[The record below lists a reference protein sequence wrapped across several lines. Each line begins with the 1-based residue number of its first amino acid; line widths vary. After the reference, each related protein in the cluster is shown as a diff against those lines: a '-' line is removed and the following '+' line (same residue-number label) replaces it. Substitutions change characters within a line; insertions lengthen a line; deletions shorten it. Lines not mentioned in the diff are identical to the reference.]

1 MADALTL
8 PSRHEE
14 EWRWSHLDALP
25 ALANA
30 TLGVANATLG
40 TAPHAEPH
48 FIGLGGP
55 RLVFV
60 DGVLDAARSTPDR
73 VSIEPLALTTD
84 HSLGKQAAGPGWQLS
99 LDTDQASDAIE
110 IVHIAT
116 GGANHLPARITLGE
130 DAAASIVETYVG
142 AGWSNRL
149 TQISL
154 ARSARLM
161 RSVRLLQSSGFVSI
175 RDEAEIG
182 EGASLVSIF
191 LGAGGMDC
199 RIDGALH
206 CIGAAAY
213 AEMGGALLTQGEQNQ
228 ECAVALRH
236 DALDGQSHQTWRA
249 VAKDRS
255 TASLAAR
262 VEVARGA
269 QKTDGE
275 QSLRGLL
282 LDRTSTIN
290 LKPELEIFA
299 DDVKCAHGATVGE
312 LDKTALFYLAS
323 RGITPPRATAL
334 LTRAFVADAIGR
346 IGNDPVRDAFA
357 ADADRWLEA
366 ALQSP
371 SRSREGSGEGMS
383 E

>member
-1 MADALTL
+1 MADALEL

-25 ALANA
+25 ALAEGVHGA
-30 TLGVANATLG
+30 THPADA
-40 TAPHAEPH
+40 H

-60 DGVLDAARSTPDR
+60 DGILDTAASQLGR
-73 VSIEPLALTTD
+73 VRVAPLTLTTD
-84 HSLGKQAAGPGWQLS
+84 HPLGKQATGHGWSLT
-99 LDTDQASDAIE
+99 LDTDQASDPIE

-116 GGANHLPARITLGE
+116 GGANHLPARIALGE
-130 DAAASIVETYVG
+130 DAAASVVETYVG
-142 AGWSNRL
+142 EGWSNRL
-149 TQISL
+149 TQIDL

-161 RSVRLLQSSGFVSI
+161 RSVRLLQSSGFVSL
-175 RDEAEIG
+175 REEAEIG
-182 EGASLVSIF
+182 EGASLVSTF

-199 RIDGALH
+199 RIDGAIN
-206 CIGAAAY
+206 CIGRAAF
-213 AEMGGALLTQGEQNQ
+213 AEMGGALLTKGEQRQ
-228 ECAVALRH
+228 ECAVSLRH
-236 DALDGQSHQTWRA
+236 DALDGQSKQVWRA

-282 LDRTSTIN
+282 LDRTATVN

-312 LDKTALFYLAS
+312 LDRTALFYLAS
-323 RGITPPRATAL
+323 RGITPARATSL
-334 LTRAFVADAIGR
+334 LTRAFVADAIDR
-346 IGNDPVRDAFA
+346 IGNETVRDAFA
-357 ADADRWLEA
+357 VDADRWLEA
-366 ALQSP
+366 AL
-371 SRSREGSGEGMS
+371 
-383 E
+383 

>member
-1 MADALTL
+1 MTDTLTL
-8 PSRHEE
+8 PSRHSE

-25 ALANA
+25 DLARA
-30 TLGVANATLG
+30 PHS
-40 TAPHAEPH
+40 TAPATDDH

-60 DGVLDAARSTPDR
+60 DGVLDAARSTPGR
-73 VSIEPLALTTD
+73 VRIEPLDLATD
-84 HSLGKQAAGPGWQLS
+84 HPLAAQATGTGWSLT
-99 LDTDQASDAIE
+99 LDIDQASDPIE

-130 DAAASIVETYVG
+130 DAAATIVETYVG

-149 TQISL
+149 TQITL

-161 RSVRLLQSSGFVSI
+161 RSVRLLQASGFISH
-175 RDEAEIG
+175 RDEAQVG

-199 RIDGALH
+199 RIDGAIT
-206 CIGAAAY
+206 CTGAAAY

-228 ECAVALRH
+228 EAAVSLRH

-282 LDRTSTIN
+282 LDRTATIN

-312 LDKTALFYLAS
+312 LDKTALFYLTS
-323 RGITPPRATAL
+323 RGIPPARAKAL
-334 LTRAFVADAIGR
+334 LTRAFVADALSR
-346 IGNDPVRDAFA
+346 IGTEAVRDAFT

-366 ALQSP
+366 AL
-371 SRSREGSGEGMS
+371 
-383 E
+383 

>member
-1 MADALTL
+1 MIEALAL

-14 EWRWSHLDALP
+14 EWRWSRLDALP
-25 ALANA
+25 DLARESN
-30 TLGVANATLG
+30 G
-40 TAPHAEPH
+40 TAPCPDAH

-60 DGVLDAARSTPDR
+60 DGVLDEARSTPGH
-73 VSIEPLALTTD
+73 VAIESLNLATDHPLAR
-84 HSLGKQAAGPGWQLS
+84 QATGPGWS
-99 LDTDQASDAIE
+99 LTLDAEQASDPIE

-116 GGANHLPARITLGE
+116 GGANHLPARIALDE
-130 DAAASIVETYVG
+130 DSAASVVETYVG
-142 AGWSNRL
+142 EGWSNRL

-161 RSVRLLQSSGFVSI
+161 RSVRMLQGSGFISL

-191 LGAGGMDC
+191 LGAGGMDS
-199 RIDGALH
+199 RIDGALTLT
-206 CIGAAAY
+206 GKAAY
-213 AEMGGALLTQGEQNQ
+213 AEMGGALLTQGEQRQ
-228 ECAVALRH
+228 ETAVSLRH
-236 DALDGQSHQTWRA
+236 DALDGQSRQLWRA

-282 LDRTSTIN
+282 LDRTATVN

-312 LDKTALFYLAS
+312 LDKTALFYLTS
-323 RGITPPRATAL
+323 RGIAPARAKAL
-334 LTRAFVADAIGR
+334 LTRAFVADALDR
-346 IGNDPVRDAFA
+346 IGTEAVRDAFT
-357 ADADRWLEA
+357 ADADRWLET
-366 ALQSP
+366 AL
-371 SRSREGSGEGMS
+371 
-383 E
+383 

>member
-1 MADALTL
+1 M
-8 PSRHEE
+8 
-14 EWRWSHLDALP
+14 
-25 ALANA
+25 
-30 TLGVANATLG
+30 
-40 TAPHAEPH
+40 
-48 FIGLGGP
+48 
-55 RLVFV
+55 FV
-60 DGVLDAARSTPDR
+60 DGVLDAARSTPGR
-73 VSIEPLALTTD
+73 VRIEPLDLATD
-84 HSLGKQAAGPGWQLS
+84 HPLAAQATGTGWSLT
-99 LDTDQASDAIE
+99 LDIDQASDPIE

-130 DAAASIVETYVG
+130 DAAATIVETYVG

-149 TQISL
+149 TQITL

-161 RSVRLLQSSGFVSI
+161 RSVRLLQASGFISH
-175 RDEAEIG
+175 RDEAQVG

-199 RIDGALH
+199 RIDGAIT
-206 CIGAAAY
+206 CTGAAAY

-228 ECAVALRH
+228 EAAVSLRH

-282 LDRTSTIN
+282 LDRTATVN

-312 LDKTALFYLAS
+312 LDKTALFYLTS
-323 RGITPPRATAL
+323 RGITPPRAKAL
-334 LTRAFVADAIGR
+334 LTHAFVADALDR
-346 IGNDPVRDAFA
+346 IGEETVRDAFT
-357 ADADRWLEA
+357 ADADAWLEA
-366 ALQSP
+366 AL
-371 SRSREGSGEGMS
+371 
-383 E
+383 

>member
-1 MADALTL
+1 MIDTLAL
-8 PSRHEE
+8 PSTREE
-14 EWRWSHLDALP
+14 AWRWSRLDALR
-25 ALANA
+25 ALAEA
-30 TLGVANATLG
+30 TPGIAQA
-40 TAPHAEPH
+40 AEAH

-60 DGVLDAARSTPDR
+60 DGTLDDKASQPGR
-73 VSIEPLALTTD
+73 VSIEQLALSTDHPLAR
-84 HSLGKQAAGPGWQLS
+84 QAAGTGWS
-99 LDTDQASDAIE
+99 LTLDAAQATDPIE
-110 IVHIAT
+110 VVHIAT

-130 DAAASIVETYVG
+130 DTVASVVETYVG
-142 AGWSNRL
+142 EGWSNRL
-149 TQISL
+149 TQITL

-161 RSVRLLQSSGFVSI
+161 RSVRLLQDTGFVSI

-182 EGASLVSIF
+182 EGASLVSVF

-199 RIDGALH
+199 RIDGAIN

-213 AEMGGALLTQGEQNQ
+213 AEMGGALLTEAEQRQ
-228 ECAVALRH
+228 ECAISLRH
-236 DALDGQSHQTWRA
+236 DALDGQSRQVWRA
-249 VAKDRS
+249 VAKDHS

-282 LDRTSTIN
+282 LDRTATVN

-323 RGITPPRATAL
+323 RGIAPPRAHAL
-334 LTRAFVADAIGR
+334 LTRAFVADALDR
-346 IGNDPVRDAFA
+346 IGDETVRDAFT

-366 ALQSP
+366 AL
-371 SRSREGSGEGMS
+371 
-383 E
+383 